1 MNRRLLA
8 SLVSIAFLYLG
19 PSIAA
24 ARILDDWP
32 YERLFKEADAI
43 VIGTAVS
50 TRDAPDTF
58 VDDRWPYEFVG
69 QDTTLE
75 VLQVLKGEASV
86 KRITVLHFK
95 FGKLTKKAAAH
106 GGNIVLTID
115 GPEFVSFHTKPEKI
129 EIAGTEL
136 PAHRFEYL
144 LFLKKR
150 ADGRYEPVSGRIDP
164 NLSIRELFP
173 PFFSMSGATDGTNS
187 TRQESSK

>member
-32 YERLFKEADAI
+32 YERLFKEADVV

-50 TRDAPDTF
+50 TKDATDTF
-58 VDDRWPYEFVG
+58 VDDRWPHEFVG

-95 FGKLTKKAAAH
+95 FGKLTKKAAAEA
-106 GGNIVLTID
+106 GNLVLTID
-115 GPEFVSFHTKPEKI
+115 GPEFVSFRTKPEKI
-129 EIAGTEL
+129 EIAGTGL

-164 NLSIRELFP
+164 NLSMRELFP

>member
-32 YERLFKEADAI
+32 YERLFKEADVV

-50 TRDAPDTF
+50 TKDATDTF
-58 VDDRWPYEFVG
+58 VDDRWPHEFVG

-75 VLQVLKGEASV
+75 VLQVLMGEASV

-95 FGKLTKKAAAH
+95 FGKLTKKAAAEA
-106 GGNIVLTID
+106 GNLVLTID
-115 GPEFVSFHTKPEKI
+115 GPEFVSFRTKPEKI
-129 EIAGTEL
+129 EIAGTGL

-144 LFLKKR
+144 LFFC
-150 ADGRYEPVSGRIDP
+150 ESGRVDRS
-164 NLSIRELFP
+164 NSRLL
-173 PFFSMSGATDGTNS
+173 GTSPAS
-187 TRQESSK
+187 TPRPSALACHLARRIVALPRLR